1 MSAEN
6 LVILLPIAPS
16 RLKKTKE
23 KEERKKNKAQKDDK
37 KSIKVKQT
45 LAMNGIR
52 MMIVPT
58 QVIVMKK
65 RPTLLFKQV
74 HHPHQDSSPTLWT
87 MTTTFL
93 LAL

>member
-16 RLKKTKE
+16 RLKKAK
-23 KEERKKNKAQKDDK
+23 ERKKNKAQKDDN
-37 KSIKVKQT
+37 KSIKMKQT
-45 LAMNGIR
+45 LAVNGIQ
-52 MMIVPT
+52 MMIVLT

-87 MTTTFL
+87 MTTTLL